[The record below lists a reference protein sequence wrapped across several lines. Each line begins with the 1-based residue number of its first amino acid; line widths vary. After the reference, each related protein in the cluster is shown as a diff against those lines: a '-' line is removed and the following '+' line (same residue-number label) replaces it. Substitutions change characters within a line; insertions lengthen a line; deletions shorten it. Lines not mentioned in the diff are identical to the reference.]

1 MNKKIK
7 RIICLALALVM
18 ILSSLQAVAVA
29 ADVNPN
35 YPLKVSITTDRQGYN
50 IFDKVKF
57 TVTIENVSYYP
68 VTNISAFGS
77 YQDITPVDGSST
89 LAINGVSL
97 QGGQSLSYSYNAYV
111 KKDKCNFFQ
120 RISLWFIMMFTSKC
134 SIPTAPECNNR
145 FVFTDSVNIKLSN
158 VNITESLTVY
168 ADCEIP
174 ESGPDNLDDD
184 IVDRGDLQVMEE
196 NGDIDVLYG
205 DNGSISSISGS
216 VTDEKINNKQDAC
229 DLLNSMYPL
238 FNGFSCSESDIT
250 VQQIP
255 GEEVFYRVTPT
266 INGIPVVGNQIIL
279 SVDNNGKMTSLN
291 STYNSNLSIAYD
303 EGFNYSEEEAI
314 NVVVKD
320 FCSDENVSDYIDT
333 LATGG
338 KTRDKAQEEFV
349 ASLTFNVKKVI
360 FAAGDKN
367 PYAAYAI
374 DITNSSLARCTY
386 YVSAADSYYGQIT
399 YREPYMII
407 DNVMVTAT
415 DVLGTNKSI
424 SVQQNNSTY
433 TATDSGRNISIYN
446 LNGTENLPGT
456 LYTSTS
462 LSRDVVST
470 MSNFERVYDF
480 YYNVLGRKSFDGNG
494 ARVVGSYNLGG
505 TYSDNA
511 YWSSYSQ
518 QFAFGKDAK
527 YHAALDVVGH
537 EYTHAVIS
545 YIPDLIYWSE
555 SGALNEAYA
564 DIMGAF
570 VEGKTGDDF
579 WNHGEDSGR
588 VSRTMKNPASLSVG
602 DLPYPVH
609 YRELSSSAWDSVLD
623 TLLDRDYEGVHI
635 FGSVYY
641 YAVYKMMTDSR
652 TSEISRDTW
661 ANVFY
666 RSLFR
671 LGSDSTFL
679 DGRGA
684 VICSAKALG
693 FNASQQQAIKD
704 AFDAVGIVPKDNI
717 KIVLTWGET
726 PRDLDSHLFGPTV
739 DGSDTFHTWFQ
750 NRNYYENDTIQ
761 SNVSLY
767 AADLDYD
774 DVTSYGPEVTTIYIM
789 TPGEYKFLVH
799 DYTNYTASGSTGLA
813 HSGATVKI
821 YINNSSTPNYTFRVN
836 TQAVGT
842 VWNVFNM
849 NISNNGNISVNTIN
863 TYETYYPG
871 DYE

>member
-7 RIICLALALVM
+7 KIICLALALVM
-18 ILSSLQAVAVA
+18 MLSSLQAVAVTTE
-29 ADVNPN
+29 VSPN
-35 YPLKVSITTDRQGYN
+35 YPLKISITTDRQGYN
-50 IFDKVKF
+50 ILEKVKF
-57 TVTIENVSYYP
+57 TVTIKNISSYP
-68 VTNISAFGS
+68 ATNISAFS
-77 YQDITPVDGSST
+77 SFQDITPVDKSSI

-97 QGGQSLSYSYNAYV
+97 QGGQTLSYSYNAYI

-120 RISLWFIMMFTSKC
+120 RISLWFKMMFTSKC
-134 SIPTAPECNNR
+134 SIPAAPECNNR
-145 FVFTDSVNIKLSN
+145 FVFTDSVEVKFSN
-158 VNITESLTVY
+158 VNVTESLTVY
-168 ADCEIP
+168 ANFEIP
-174 ESGPDNLDDD
+174 ELGPDNLDDD

-216 VTDEKINNKQDAC
+216 VTDKEINNKRDAC

-238 FNGFSCSESDIT
+238 FDGFGCSESDISI
-250 VQQIP
+250 QQIP
-255 GEEVFYRVTPT
+255 GEEVFYKVTPT
-266 INGIPVVGNQIIL
+266 VYGIPVIGNQIIL

-291 STYNSNLSIAYD
+291 STYNSNLYNAYN

-320 FCSDENVSDYIDT
+320 FCSDKDVSDYIDT

-338 KTRDKAQEEFV
+338 KNRDEALEEFA
-349 ASLTFNVKKVI
+349 ASLTFIIKRVI
-360 FAAGDKN
+360 FAADDKT

-386 YVSAADSYYGQIT
+386 YVSAADSYHGQIT
-399 YREPYMII
+399 YREPYVRI
-407 DNVMVTAT
+407 DNVRVTAT
-415 DVLGTNKSI
+415 DVLGREKNI
-424 SVQQNNSTY
+424 SVQQNNGTY

-446 LNGTENLPGT
+446 LNGTESLPGT
-456 LYTSTS
+456 LYASNS

-470 MSNFERVYDF
+470 MSNFESVYDF
-480 YYNVLGRKSFDGNG
+480 YYNVLGRKSFDDDG
-494 ARVVGSYNLGG
+494 AEVVGSYNLGG

-511 YWSSYSQ
+511 YWSGYYQ

-527 YHAALDVVGH
+527 YHAALDVVSH
-537 EYTHAVIS
+537 EYTHAVNS
-545 YIPDLIYWSE
+545 YISGFVYQSE
-555 SGALNEAYA
+555 SGALDEAYA

-570 VEGKTGDDF
+570 AEGKTGDDF
-579 WNHGEDSGR
+579 WNHAEDSGG
-588 VSRTMKNPASLSVG
+588 VSRTMKNPASISIEG
-602 DLPYPVH
+602 LPYPVH
-609 YRELSSSAWDSVLD
+609 YSELSSSAWDSALD
-623 TLLDRDYEGVHI
+623 NFLYRDNEGVHI
-635 FGSVYY
+635 FCSVYY

-652 TSEISRDTW
+652 TSGISKDTW

-671 LGSDSTFL
+671 LSSDSTFL

-717 KIVLTWGET
+717 RIVLTWGET
-726 PRDLDSHLFGPTV
+726 PRDLDSHLFGPSV
-739 DGSDTFHTWFQ
+739 DGSGTFHTWFQ

-774 DVTSYGPEVTTIYIM
+774 DVTSYGPEVTTIYIL

-813 HSGATVKI
+813 RSGATVKV

-842 VWNVFNM
+842 VWNVFTM

-871 DYE
+871 DYV